1 MIHYLIFKAISLSDT
16 THCRI
21 IQTKQIITGYI
32 LHKYNGAHCRLSTK
46 IWIDLWHRHFQ
57 SKAEMAASKTIHFK
71 IRDSSLRDMHTS
83 ELKIYLDFICDGND
97 LLVIDRINC
106 ILFHNLLDPALKVFF
121 LPFFSKIKLSV
132 FEEIA
137 PVTGE
142 YCVILLFC
150 IKKINNNQMFDLRLS
165 KWICSDFNFRSS
177 TI

>member
-21 IQTKQIITGYI
+21 IQTKQIITSYI

-57 SKAEMAASKTIHFK
+57 SEAEMAASKTIHFK
-71 IRDSSLRDMHTS
+71 IRDKSLRDMHTL

-106 ILFHNLLDPALKVFF
+106 ILFHNLLDPALKFFFILFLVKSNQRFFKRLHHCSQLWIIFGTKRNRVEIETRLRTLVNMTHKFMSFYVFV
-121 LPFFSKIKLSV
+121 L
-132 FEEIA
+132 
-137 PVTGE
+137 
-142 YCVILLFC
+142 
-150 IKKINNNQMFDLRLS
+150 KK
-165 KWICSDFNFRSS
+165 
-177 TI
+177 

>member
-57 SKAEMAASKTIHFK
+57 SEAEMAASITIHFK
-71 IRDSSLRDMHTS
+71 IRDKSLRDMHTL

-121 LPFFSKIKLSV
+121 ILFFSEIKSSV

-137 PVTGE
+137 PVSCE
-142 YCVILLFC
+142 
-150 IKKINNNQMFDLRLS
+150 
-165 KWICSDFNFRSS
+165 
-177 TI
+177 